1 MTSNQ
6 INVLG
11 QAKTRF
17 ICLFALN
24 ADKCLWHP
32 YEQPLKSRPVCG
44 IKLGSWGSHVT
55 PLALNCWIVFVIDY
69 ATHFYAGPQYVLA
82 QYLLSA
88 CLVINWYFME
98 AFNLL
103 SIVVRRPWH
112 KSRKIVISNKLP
124 ATKCYR
130 KDKWNICYEFR
141 IVPLLLFEFLDWNN
155 LLLLFVFFNLYY
167 AYSCLI

>member
-82 QYLLSA
+82 QYILSA

-112 KSRKIVISNKLP
+112 KSIKIQINCRPLNFTEMINETF
-124 ATKCYR
+124 ATSFGLFPYFYL
-130 KDKWNICYEFR
+130 NFSTETAYFFYLYFSIC
-141 IVPLLLFEFLDWNN
+141 IM
-155 LLLLFVFFNLYY
+155 
-167 AYSCLI
+167 LIRV